1 MTGRRT
7 LIVVGHGMV
16 AHRFCEALGQ
26 RDRGRTWRVLVF
38 GEEPRAAY
46 DRVGLTQFFAHRDA
60 TRLGLASPE
69 LYREWGMELKVGVR
83 VVCLD
88 RNRQE
93 IETDEGDRLFWD
105 HLVLA
110 TGSFPFV
117 PSIPGTELTGV
128 FLYRTIDDLE
138 RILAYGDRCRTAVV
152 IGGGLLG
159 LEAAKA
165 VYDLGLKTHVV
176 EAAPRLMPRQLDE
189 AGARLLR
196 EKVEALGV
204 QVHVG
209 KSTQAIVGTR
219 HVEGVQFADGTVL
232 AADMVLFSCGIRPRD
247 ELARQAGL
255 AVGPQGGVVVD
266 NFLRTSDPRVFA
278 IGEVALHEGKI
289 YGLVAPGYEMAEVLA
304 ANLCGEQREFRGSD
318 LSAKLKL
325 LGVEVASFGCT
336 DASGAEVR
344 IAVYEDPFAGVYRK
358 LFFDRSGKRLLGG
371 ILVGDASD
379 YATLVALCRSG
390 AELPQAAGALVQ
402 GQHGSLGAR
411 PARVGAAGLADG
423 DTVCSCHNVSKG
435 RLCTAIREGGV
446 QGVDELKKRT
456 RAGTGC
462 GGCTPLLQQILEAEL
477 AAAGR
482 RVRKQLCEHFP
493 YSRQELL
500 HIVKI
505 KGYRRFEEIL
515 KSHGQGSGC
524 EVCKPAIASILASLW
539 NDHILDHAT
548 IQDTNDR
555 FLANLQRGG
564 LYSVVP
570 RIPGGEITP
579 EKLIVLGQVAQK
591 YGLYTKITGGQR
603 IDLFGAELRQLPD
616 IWEELVNAGFESG
629 HAYGKAMR
637 TVKSCV
643 GSTWCRFGVRD
654 SVGFAIRVEM
664 RYRGIRAPHKLK
676 AAVSGCI
683 RECAEAQGKDFGLI
697 ATEKGWNLYVC
708 GNGGA
713 KPRHADLLAA
723 DIDEETAIR
732 YVDRFLMY
740 YIHTADPLTRTSVW
754 LEKLEG
760 GIEQVRDVV
769 VHDRLGIAAD
779 LEEQMQRLVESYRCE
794 WTEVV
799 RNPERRRWFRQ
810 FVNTEAAQ
818 PEIGRI
824 EERGQKRPVDWPRDA
839 SLPTPEE
846 TYLSSGQSLAHVLH
860 NGSRRWVRVG
870 RVDDFPPDGASV
882 VLYGRT
888 QIAVYRF
895 ATRNEWYATQNV
907 CPHKRALVLARGL
920 LGDHGGTPTIAC
932 PLHKKLFALTTGRCL
947 SDDTLAVATFPVEV
961 REGSVWLLLP
971 PEELLD
977 EALATDRVALGRTSV
992 AA

>member
-1 MTGRRT
+1 MSSPRA
-7 LIVVGHGMV
+7 LVVVGHGMV
-16 AHRFCEALGQ
+16 GHRFCEALWE
-26 RDRGRTWRVLVF
+26 RDRGRTWRVVVF

-60 TRLGLASPE
+60 SRLGLATPE
-69 LYREWGMELKVGVR
+69 LYQQWGMDLCLGERVTRIDRVR
-83 VVCLD
+83 QRV
-88 RNRQE
+88 
-93 IETDEGDRLFWD
+93 ETDKGRTVPWD
-105 HLVLA
+105 VLVLA

-117 PSIPGTELTGV
+117 PPVAGTELTGV

-138 RILAYGDRCRTAVV
+138 RILAYGERCRRAVV

-165 VYDLGLKTHVV
+165 VYDLGLETHVV

-189 AGARLLR
+189 AGARLLQ
-196 EKVEALGV
+196 EKIEALGV
-204 QVHVG
+204 HVHLG
-209 KSTQAIVGTR
+209 KSTQAIIGSSEVA
-219 HVEGVQFADGTVL
+219 GVRFRDGSEI
-232 AADMVLFSCGIRPRD
+232 AAEMVLFSCGIRPRD
-247 ELARQAGL
+247 ELARAAGL
-255 AVGPQGGVVVD
+255 AVGPQGGVIVD
-266 NFLRTSDPRVFA
+266 NSLRTSDPRVYA
-278 IGEVALHEGKI
+278 IGEVALHGGKI
-289 YGLVAPGYEMAEVLA
+289 YGLVAPGYEMAEVVA
-304 ANLCGEQREFRGSD
+304 ANLCGEAREFAGGP
-318 LSAKLKL
+318 LATKLKL
-325 LGVEVASFGCT
+325 LGVDVASFGEIDLEGGT
-336 DASGAEVR
+336 ARSV
-344 IAVYEDPFAGVYRK
+344 VYEDPFAGIYRK
-358 LFFDRSGKRLLGG
+358 LLFDRQGKRLLGG
-371 ILVGDASD
+371 ILVGDTSD
-379 YATLVALCRSG
+379 YNTLVALTRSDV
-390 AELPQAAGALVQ
+390 ELPASPGVLVRGLAAAPSPSAPASIAS
-402 GQHGSLGAR
+402 SLGE
-411 PARVGAAGLADG
+411 AA
-423 DTVCSCHNVSKG
+423 TVCSCHSVTKG
-435 RLCTAIREGGV
+435 RITAAIREH
-446 QGVDELKKRT
+446 QLRELSELKRHT

-462 GGCTPLLQQILEAEL
+462 GGCTPMLQQILDAEL
-477 AAAGR
+477 AAAGQTT
-482 RVRKQLCEHFP
+482 RKQLCEHFP

-500 HIVKI
+500 HIVKV
-505 KGYRRFEEIL
+505 KGYRRFEEL
-515 KSHGQGSGC
+515 LRSHGRGSGC
-524 EVCKPAIASILASLW
+524 EVCKPAVASILASLW
-539 NDHILDHAT
+539 NEHILDHAT

-570 RIPGGEITP
+570 RVPGGEITP
-579 EKLIVLGQVAQK
+579 EKLIVIGQVAQK

-603 IDLFGAELRQLPD
+603 IDLFGAELHQLPD

-664 RYRGIRAPHKLK
+664 RYRGIRAPHKIK

-683 RECAEAQGKDFGLI
+683 RECAEAQSKDFGLI

-713 KPRHADLLAA
+713 KPRHADLLAT
-723 DIDEETAIR
+723 DLDEETAIR
-732 YVDRFLMY
+732 YIDRFLMY
-740 YIHTADPLTRTSVW
+740 YIQTADPLTRTSVW
-754 LEKLEG
+754 LEKLER

-779 LEEQMQRLVESYRCE
+779 LEAQMQRLVESYRCE

-810 FVNTEAAQ
+810 FVNTQTVQ
-818 PEIGRI
+818 PGIGLI
-824 EERGQKRPVDWPRDA
+824 QERGQRRPVDWPADA
-839 SLPTPEE
+839 SLPPPEE
-846 TYLSSGQSLAHVLH
+846 MHLSNGETLAHALR

-870 RVDDFPPDGASV
+870 RVEDFPADGAGV

-895 ATRNEWYATQNV
+895 ASRDEWYATQNV

-920 LGDHGGTPTIAC
+920 LGDHDGVPTIAC

-947 SDDTLAVATFPVEV
+947 SGEPLTLATFPVEV
-961 REGSVWLLLP
+961 RDGAVWLYLP

-977 EALATDRVALGRTSV
+977 EALATDRVALGRSSAV
-992 AA
+992 A